1 MKKSL
6 CEKKF
11 TCIVHSSLITVSIVK
26 FTSSLVDAHNANALQ
41 ESLVRGVH
49 GLHTRLLLEE
59 DQPYTCIYG
68 NKQEDKEKKSPACR
82 PGLWKGTD
90 QMSISRCFLPSHYD
104 TGRTWT
110 EIKLNQ
116 VGCIK
121 CLNLLLDWWSSLN
134 LS

>member
-1 MKKSL
+1 MV
-6 CEKKF
+6 
-11 TCIVHSSLITVSIVK
+11 CIHVCYSRKTNRIHVYMEII
-26 FTSSLVDAHNANALQ
+26 
-41 ESLVRGVH
+41 
-49 GLHTRLLLEE
+49 
-59 DQPYTCIYG
+59 
-68 NKQEDKEKKSPACR
+68 QEDKEKKSPACR